1 MARMPA
7 LPARS
12 QEIQSVVGLRNL
24 GVVDIIFQELM
35 NRRFFISSS
44 KVGGVAL
51 LTRLPGWARGNADE
65 DVRAPSTN
73 ADEGVCA
80 PGVSNTNPST
90 SATFKSPDSSIQ
102 EKSQPAKSKSKGI
115 KKVTKTDAEWK
126 AQLTP
131 EQYNV
136 LRQKGTEYAGTS
148 PYTDLHDSGTFECA
162 GCGLPLFSSEQKFD
176 SGTGWPSF
184 WAPIKKENVIE
195 EVDRSLGITRTEV
208 LCAQCDGHLGHLFD
222 DGPKPTGL
230 RYCMN
235 GVALKFVKG

>member
-1 MARMPA
+1 
-7 LPARS
+7 
-12 QEIQSVVGLRNL
+12 
-24 GVVDIIFQELM
+24 M

-44 KVGGVAL
+44 VAL
-51 LTRLPGWARGNADE
+51 GGFAILSRLPSWAQANDGKILNEVLA
-65 DVRAPSTN
+65 VSPHPSPLPKR
-73 ADEGVCA
+73 EG
-80 PGVSNTNPST
+80 T
-90 SATFKSPDSSIQ
+90 
-102 EKSQPAKSKSKGI
+102 KSKGTR
-115 KKVTKTDAEWK
+115 KVIKTDAEWK

-162 GCGLPLFSSEQKFD
+162 GCALPLFSSEQKFD

-195 EVDRSLGITRTEV
+195 EVDRSLGMTRTEV

-222 DGPKPTGL
+222 DGPNPTGL

-235 GVALKFVKG
+235 GVALKFVRG